1 VEKTLAKMRLWEKL
15 KEKLK
20 GNIFFQALP
29 FAILIAAFTFFGLWG
44 GFLLGDR
51 IGSSTAS
58 FALAV
63 VLSLLGFFF
72 GLFLSYTLVKL
83 KYE

>member
-1 VEKTLAKMRLWEKL
+1 MRLWDKL

-29 FAILIAAFTFFGLWG
+29 FALLIAAFTFFGLLG
-44 GFLLGDR
+44 GFLLGER
-51 IGSSTAS
+51 IGGSTAS
-58 FALAV
+58 FALALI
-63 VLSLLGFFF
+63 LSLLGFIL
-72 GLFLSYTLVKL
+72 GLFLSYAVVRL